1 MNYFGSI
8 FNFNVFI
15 IVIYMFAIL
24 CNLIIWIF
32 IINAIKNFIKI
43 KNNYNYF
50 KNNIVD
56 NKKTGENNKY
66 FRVYNDVLKM
76 N

>member
-32 IINAIKNFIKI
+32 IINAIKNFIKR

-50 KNNIVD
+50 KNNS
-56 NKKTGENNKY
+56 
-66 FRVYNDVLKM
+66 
-76 N
+76 